1 MRKGVKKIGVLV
13 FVFAGIMSF
22 SLKTWGCS
30 KSWKCPSK
38 CGNDDDIYK
47 YYTAPNV
54 SCNYS
59 ACCVSGD
66 PIACYAT
73 GCVYSKCGP
82 CTPPACKYTHNGTDS
97 DNDGYDKE
105 CGDCDDNNPNVHP
118 KSAEGFCDCN
128 SDTPGSVSA
137 LGLSK
142 DYHVTAGIPETRGCG
157 CKKKTGSGR
166 CLKFTPGCLCYDGHD
181 NDCDGLTDLKD
192 PDCPNIDED
201 WVMATDFT
209 LTEDKDISPNGLYV
223 LAGKTFTVAS
233 GVTLTV
239 GKVGVHLFKGAHIK
253 LEKGAHIKMKK

>member
-1 MRKGVKKIGVLV
+1 MVKKWAVFLVVGV
-13 FVFAGIMSF
+13 FIF
-22 SLKTWGCS
+22 SVRVWACPDSVRKCKRGEHGRCDGDTYYADTGKNTSCPNSRSCNCATCCGEYGCS
-30 KSWKCPSK
+30 
-38 CGNDDDIYK
+38 
-47 YYTAPNV
+47 
-54 SCNYS
+54 SCNCQ
-59 ACCVSGD
+59 CCTCD
-66 PIACYAT
+66 PPDCPQSDQSI
-73 GCVYSKCGP
+73 
-82 CTPPACKYTHNGTDS
+82 
-97 DNDGYDKE
+97 DNDKDGYTDQ
-105 CGDCDDNNPNVHP
+105 CTDCDPNNPRVNP
-118 KSAEGFCDCN
+118 GSSEGFCDCN

-142 DYHVTAGIPETRGCG
+142 DYHVTAGIPETTGCE
-157 CKKKTGSGR
+157 CKKKTSSGK

-201 WVMATDFT
+201 WVIATDFT